1 MTIQAYVHAFRWVLL
16 KPNSPMYDMIY
27 PLSHYLSSCKDY
39 PLSFMGVTVKVCLWR
54 CMKTWLISFP
64 SMVRECRLSPGVM
77 SVRGWHVLESLRR
90 VPDHWIELHC
100 DTRTSTEC
108 LWDQIN
114 NRNLFNKTVTQK
126 LNFCVVCMYVCL
138 LECTCMLMHVHT
150 RVHVCGNR
158 GWHCP
163 SSLISLSSSGIE
175 AGSHLNHSSLIWLI
189 RQGRLLR
196 SFFFLNHC
204 LLLLILNIISHFLY

>member
-1 MTIQAYVHAFRWVLL
+1 MSIQAYVHAFRWVRL

-27 PLSHYLSSCKDY
+27 SLSHYLSSCKDY

-77 SVRGWHVLESLRR
+77 SVRGWHVLESLRS
-90 VPDHWIELHC
+90 VPDHRIELHC

-114 NRNLFNKTVTQK
+114 NRNLFNKTVTHK
-126 LNFCVVCMYVCL
+126 LNLFLCCMHVCMFVGVHLYVDARTH
-138 LECTCMLMHVHT
+138 TCACM
-150 RVHVCGNR
+150 
-158 GWHCP
+158 W
-163 SSLISLSSSGIE
+163 
-175 AGSHLNHSSLIWLI
+175 
-189 RQGRLLR
+189 
-196 SFFFLNHC
+196 
-204 LLLLILNIISHFLY
+204 